1 MASFT
6 SNVASVTFITITS
19 PVVFGRWFWV
29 PLLAMALIQMYV
41 SWLRW
46 DTEQIR
52 QIVEKSSSGAGRP
65 RP

>member
-1 MASFT
+1 MASFL

-29 PLLAMALIQMYV
+29 PLLVMAVIWLYV
-41 SWLRW
+41 TWLRW

-52 QIVEKSSSGAGRP
+52 QIVEKSQRP